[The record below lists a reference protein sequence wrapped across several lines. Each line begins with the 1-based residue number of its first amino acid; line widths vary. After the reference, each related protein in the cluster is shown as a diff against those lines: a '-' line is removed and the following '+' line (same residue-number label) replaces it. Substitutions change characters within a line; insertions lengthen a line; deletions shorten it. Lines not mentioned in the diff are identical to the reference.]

1 MDPGTR
7 HSNLRPA
14 PHRQSDKGQDQ
25 KEKEVLATY
34 ISQQNEEIEEL
45 KSEHKLLAVLASNA
59 ITIASFAHELRSIEK
74 NLVNRVDEVKKYLIN
89 MLDAKMLSKVPDYKN
104 PVVMLKWIR
113 ANDIKL
119 KEWLNYALGT
129 LRKDKRRRKNINL
142 VNYFKRYGKSWKNVF
157 DDRGIKFHFNYNC
170 DRTHLKFRVFEVDL
184 DCIFNNL
191 VTNSIT
197 AFQRKDA
204 PGRRNIQIDICVKK
218 ADIICKYK
226 DSGPGLSKDITEP
239 ERIFEPH
246 FTTRKDRQTGED
258 IGTGLGMWLVKSFVE
273 DNNGQVS
280 LLKSKS
286 GFGLEMVFKDK
297 IKK

>member
-1 MDPGTR
+1 
-7 HSNLRPA
+7 
-14 PHRQSDKGQDQ
+14 
-25 KEKEVLATY
+25 
-34 ISQQNEEIEEL
+34 
-45 KSEHKLLAVLASNA
+45 
-59 ITIASFAHELRSIEK
+59 
-74 NLVNRVDEVKKYLIN
+74 
-89 MLDAKMLSKVPDYKN
+89 
-104 PVVMLKWIR
+104 MLKWIR

-129 LRKDKRRRKNINL
+129 LRKDKRRRKDVNL
-142 VNYFKRYGKSWKNVF
+142 VDYLKLYNKSWKNVF
-157 DDRGIKFHFNYNC
+157 DDRGIKFQSSYSCNRKIF
-170 DRTHLKFRVFEVDL
+170 KFRIFEVNL

-204 PGRRNIQIDICVKK
+204 PARRNIHINIRVRKT
-218 ADIICKYK
+218 DIICKYK

-273 DNNGQVS
+273 DNNGEVA
-280 LLKSKS
+280 LLKPKR
-286 GFGLEMVFKDK
+286 GFELEIIFRDK